1 MTRIF
6 ALMGAI
12 VVAGLVSTAA
22 HAQQPP
28 PSYVLPETGVSL
40 ATGDSWEYGGRRF
53 RLYGVQSCLRG
64 TFFTN
69 ARGQKADC
77 GEASLAYL
85 AAVLK
90 DTRPTCS
97 GIAQVSS
104 RADPTD
110 ASTLVVCSAKVGS
123 NMLDLG
129 TILITEGLA
138 FAAYSVDGKPAYL
151 PYVVAEREAARR
163 KAGLWAFADLPH
175 PTEILINAARRQ

>member
-1 MTRIF
+1 
-6 ALMGAI
+6 MGAI
-12 VVAGLVSTAA
+12 AVAGLVSTAG
-22 HAQQPP
+22 HAQQQP
-28 PSYVLPETGVSL
+28 PSYPLAETGVSL
-40 ATGDSWEYGGRRF
+40 ATGDSWAYGGQRF

-69 ARGQKADC
+69 GAGQRADC

-97 GIAQVSS
+97 GIARLSS
-104 RADPTD
+104 PADSTD
-110 ASTLVVCSAKVGS
+110 ATILVVCSAKVGS

-129 TILITEGLA
+129 TILIAEGFA
-138 FAAYSVDGKPAYL
+138 FAAYSNDGKPAYL
-151 PYVVAEREAARR
+151 PYAVAEREAARR